1 MKGKAEAVFD
11 DDLIVTVRG
20 RGTAREE
27 FENVE
32 GVYADAYVEAPY
44 NEGPDSV
51 AEFVQSWPYRMAQP
65 SFRIVVARLK
75 EDPIGCTFGHQLVTT
90 TRGGTGCSTQ
100 STETSSLSDRT
111 ARSR

>member
-1 MKGKAEAVFD
+1 
-11 DDLIVTVRG
+11 
-20 RGTAREE
+20 
-27 FENVE
+27 
-32 GVYADAYVEAPY
+32 
-44 NEGPDSV
+44 
-51 AEFVQSWPYRMAQP
+51 MAQP